1 MTLEITPELEEIL
14 IREAERRGITAAE
27 VALDSLRARFRPAE
41 ISDARDKF
49 EPRNLVEFLGDLVG
63 TLDSGKSRE
72 GGARLSENT
81 GDRLRAILIEK
92 QQRERARRK

>member
-1 MTLEITPELEEIL
+1 MTLEITPELEEVL
-14 IREAERRGITAAE
+14 IREAERRGITAGE

-41 ISDARDKF
+41 VSDAKDKL

-63 TLDSGKSRE
+63 TLNSGKSSE

-92 QQRERARRK
+92 QQLERARRK